1 MYLFLGVFVHTIS
14 FNISQYIPTYC
25 TVVIQIPMTRNTTPV
40 PGLLLPFVG
49 RCTRGAVPGGGFAT
63 TDIPSL
69 YEPHGSL
76 ESGDIPPAHL
86 FFFLPSHDYLLNP
99 SKTILIIES
108 LCSLRI
114 TNINV
119 FRPPECRNTH
129 SQHPTLHNLVQTDPA
144 P

>member
-76 ESGDIPPAHL
+76 ESGDIW
-86 FFFLPSHDYLLNP
+86 
-99 SKTILIIES
+99 
-108 LCSLRI
+108 
-114 TNINV
+114 
-119 FRPPECRNTH
+119 
-129 SQHPTLHNLVQTDPA
+129 PA
-144 P
+144 PIFSPPHIYSSSFQVMTTYSTPQRQSLL